1 MGVGFLFNSQY
12 SIFKHMKTIKKYQI
26 KSNTTDIPQVAI
38 NSSKDA
44 YDYIKQFYADDID
57 IFESS
62 FILLLNRA
70 NITIGYAK
78 ISQGGV
84 AGTVI
89 DIKIVLKYVIDSLAS
104 GFIISHNHPSGN
116 KNSSPQDDQ
125 LTKRLAGIA
134 ELVDCKMLDHL
145 IITSESWYSYADDGK
160 L

>member
-1 MGVGFLFNSQY
+1 
-12 SIFKHMKTIKKYQI
+12 MKTIKRYELKT
-26 KSNTTDIPQVAI
+26 NTTDIPEIQI
-38 NSSKDA
+38 KSSKDA
-44 YDYIKQFYADDID
+44 YDYIKQFYANDIE

-70 NITIGYAK
+70 NKVIGYAK

-104 GFIISHNHPSGN
+104 GFIISHNHPSGSL
-116 KNSSPQDDQ
+116 NSSAQDDL
-125 LTKRLAGIA
+125 LTCRLK
-134 ELVDCKMLDHL
+134 EVCNYMDCNMLDHL
-145 IITSESWYSYADDGK
+145 IITAESYFSYADEGK

>member
-1 MGVGFLFNSQY
+1 
-12 SIFKHMKTIKKYQI
+12 MKTIKKYEL
-26 KSNTTDIPQVAI
+26 KTNATDIPEIQI
-38 NSSKDA
+38 KSSKDA
-44 YDYIKQFYADDID
+44 YDYIKQFYANDIE

-70 NITIGYAK
+70 NKVIGYAK

-116 KNSSPQDDQ
+116 LNSSAQDDL
-125 LTKRLAGIA
+125 LTCRLK
-134 ELVDCKMLDHL
+134 EVCNYMDCNMLDHL
-145 IITSESWYSYADDGK
+145 IITAESYFSYADEGK